1 MGDRSPVTV
10 GGLKERVRD
19 RILAEALPLEAIEQ
33 IERYA
38 SQGRDTQQSLVGA
51 NGIRPDISIPTRS
64 PHLHPIAPSTTPIA
78 SNPDR
83 SIAIHLPTGGFSG
96 GRMPFAPTRGLPFG
110 GILWV

>member
-64 PHLHPIAPSTTPIA
+64 PPERPDPIAT
-78 SNPDR
+78 D
-83 SIAIHLPTGGFSG
+83 
-96 GRMPFAPTRGLPFG
+96 
-110 GILWV
+110 